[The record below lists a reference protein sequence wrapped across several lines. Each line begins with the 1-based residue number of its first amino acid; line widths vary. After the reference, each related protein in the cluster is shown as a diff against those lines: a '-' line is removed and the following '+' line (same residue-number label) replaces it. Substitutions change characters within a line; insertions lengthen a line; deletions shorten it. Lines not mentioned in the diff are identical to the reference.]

1 MPSPASPAD
10 RREPLPGLLGLPAY
24 FWRKLSPTGRRGAV
38 VAGGL
43 LLAGAVAA
51 GLVLGPRIA
60 ETRRENEAQ
69 ERRDEARVR
78 AAERTRLAAE
88 QRPRRGVLDVAAPAA
103 QVAGLER
110 AITRDAQARNRTGE
124 LGNPAR
130 RTDCRGLGRDG
141 ARLLFACTAVTSETE
156 AVEGSSGVLVGY
168 PYRAALTEESGRYAF
183 CKISGRP
190 GEGSFVRPAPVEL
203 PRACG

>member
-10 RREPLPGLLGLPAY
+10 RREPLPELLGLPAY
-24 FWRKLSPTGRRGAV
+24 FWRKLSPTGRRVAV

-69 ERRDEARVR
+69 ERRDEARLR
-78 AAERTRLAAE
+78 AAERARLAAE
-88 QRPRRGVLDVAAPAA
+88 QRPRRGVLDGAAPAA

-110 AITRDAQARNRTGE
+110 VSSAI
-124 LGNPAR
+124 
-130 RTDCRGLGRDG
+130 
-141 ARLLFACTAVTSETE
+141 
-156 AVEGSSGVLVGY
+156 
-168 PYRAALTEESGRYAF
+168 
-183 CKISGRP
+183 RP
-190 GEGSFVRPAPVEL
+190 GAPTAGDWGATARGCCLPAP
-203 PRACG
+203 R